1 MNQDQNKQQAENEK
15 LRPLGREQIHAITRI
30 QTGYLAQRL
39 ADRDISI
46 EFSEEALDLIGEA
59 GFDPVYGARP
69 LKRAIQSRIENPLA
83 QEILRG
89 RFGPG
94 DTIQVGVQDGKFT
107 FEKVKEAA

>member
-1 MNQDQNKQQAENEK
+1 M
-15 LRPLGREQIHAITRI
+15 LFR
-30 QTGYLAQRL
+30 
-39 ADRDISI
+39 S
-46 EFSEEALDLIGEA
+46 
-59 GFDPVYGARP
+59 
-69 LKRAIQSRIENPLA
+69 AIQSRIENPLA